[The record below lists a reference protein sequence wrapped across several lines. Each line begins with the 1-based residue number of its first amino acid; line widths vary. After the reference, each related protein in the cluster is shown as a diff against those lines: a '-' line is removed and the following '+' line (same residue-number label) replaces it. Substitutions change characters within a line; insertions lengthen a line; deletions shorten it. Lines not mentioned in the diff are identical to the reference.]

1 MCVKLP
7 SLGCGVGVEE
17 WDVVVLEAVALGQ
30 ETGK

>member
-7 SLGCGVGVEE
+7 ALGCGVGVEQ
-17 WDVVVLEAVALGQ
+17 WDVVVPGAIALAQ